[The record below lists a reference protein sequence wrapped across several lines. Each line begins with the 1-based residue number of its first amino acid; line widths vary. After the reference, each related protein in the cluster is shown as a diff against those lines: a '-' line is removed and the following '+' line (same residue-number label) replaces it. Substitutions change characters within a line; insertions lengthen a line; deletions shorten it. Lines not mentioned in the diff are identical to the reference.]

1 MPLQVIDA
9 LTVVVPLH
17 PQTCVECPS
26 FNCHVV
32 EGIKGD
38 SEIAGVWQQ
47 GVRICLNSSLCD
59 FKVSFSHSTL
69 LPVSDSRV

>member
-1 MPLQVIDA
+1 MIDA
-9 LTVVVPLH
+9 LTLVVPLH

-32 EGIKGD
+32 EEMKGD
-38 SEIAGVWQQ
+38 SEIAEVRQY

-59 FKVSFSHSTL
+59 FKVSFFHSTL
-69 LPVSDSRV
+69 LSV